1 MVVGKNGVTYTRAG
15 EINENGVVKSI
26 TEEVVLPIPTMNLL
40 VPGEHIL
47 HDAHLAYTVG
57 RLV

>member
-1 MVVGKNGVTYTRAG
+1 MVVGKNGVVYMRAG
-15 EINENGVVKSI
+15 EINENGIIKAI
-26 TEEVVLPIPTMNLL
+26 TEEVILPIPSMNLL